1 MSDLGN
7 KKIFSENLK
16 YYMQQKNI
24 SRPELSKALDVSYT
38 TVASWETGTNYPR
51 IDKIEMLANFFGIS
65 KADLIEK
72 RRNKNV
78 VALKQE
84 ITTSD
89 YYFVPEPISAGMPIE
104 IGAMEQ
110 LPTVS
115 IPDCMLGKYAHSRH
129 ILIMPINGES
139 MNKIIP
145 NNSYIA
151 VNTDISADDLKDGD
165 IVVFAVNG
173 DYAVK
178 QFYDGGDVY
187 IFRPASHDVAF
198 RDCVVAKENADTV
211 KVIGK
216 VVMYNI
222 LLD

>member
-1 MSDLGN
+1 MELNRLKDNIRYYRRLRGYTQDQIAERLGY
-7 KKIFSENLK
+7 K
-16 YYMQQKNI
+16 
-24 SRPELSKALDVSYT
+24 SYT
-38 TVASWETGTNYPR
+38 TIQKWETGVAEPPVG
-51 IDKIEMLANFFGIS
+51 KLQELADILNIS
-65 KADLIEK
+65 LSQLLGLNDNTEQAP
-72 RRNKNV
+72 V
-78 VALKQE
+78 
-84 ITTSD
+84 SD

-187 IFRPASHDVAF
+187 IFRPASHDIAF

>member
-1 MSDLGN
+1 MLKDNIKKTRLARDLTLQEVADAVGVSRQTIQRYESGIIGN
-7 KKIFSENLK
+7 IPS
-16 YYMQQKNI
+16 
-24 SRPELSKALDVSYT
+24 
-38 TVASWETGTNYPR
+38 
-51 IDKIEMLANFFGIS
+51 DKIEKIAEVLNVS
-65 KADLIEK
+65 PADLMGWTGD
-72 RRNKNV
+72 
-78 VALKQE
+78 
-84 ITTSD
+84 ITEQAPVSD

-187 IFRPASHDVAF
+187 IFRPASHDIAF
-198 RDCVVAKENADTV
+198 RDCVVAKENADTI